1 MENNFTKNRKQQ
13 IENQA
18 KERWAQMNATEKA
31 KCVQKEKKRT
41 YWWLGS
47 GLICFILGTIATLII
62 VLTSNVPTD
71 EDNPV
76 RTILP
81 LMVII
86 GIIIAICMVIKI
98 LKKEEKIALIRITRE
113 LKKEFTEDETDEKE
127 EKVFSNFSI
136 SKEIVIT
143 VDGKSTVKLL
153 IDDVRKQFIYQHNTS
168 FSKTYDFCDLINYE
182 VYENN
187 KKTIQGRAGSALVGG
202 VLFGVGGAIVG
213 GSRQREID
221 EACTQL
227 KLIIRLND
235 LERPQI
241 VIDYQIA
248 DKSVNLLVRYRMRE
262 NLQMVCSVLEYILN
276 AKAISENDSV
286 FQEDGSMNKSNKE
299 QLQEL
304 KEMLDD
310 GLITQEDFEQK
321 KKQILGL

>member
-1 MENNFTKNRKQQ
+1 MRNNFSQNAKQE
-13 IENQA
+13 IEERA
-18 KERWAQMNATEKA
+18 KSKLQQMSTQEKA
-31 KCVQKEKKRT
+31 QCVQKEKKRT
-41 YWWLGS
+41 YWWLGIS
-47 GLICFILGTIATLII
+47 LFCC
-62 VLTSNVPTD
+62 VSWV
-71 EDNPV
+71 
-76 RTILP
+76 
-81 LMVII
+81 I
-86 GIIIAICMVIKI
+86 GIISNINAPVDDNNPIGALALAIIVGITIAIFMIVKL
-98 LKKEEKIALIRITRE
+98 LKNEEEIALIRIKRE
-113 LKKEFTEDETDEKE
+113 LKKELEENETDKKE
-127 EKVFSNFSI
+127 EKDFSNFSI
-136 SKEIVIT
+136 SKEIAIT

-213 GSRQREID
+213 GSRQREIN

-227 KLIIRLND
+227 QLIIRLND